1 MAGKDAI
8 VSTNNPQFHISRH
21 QYDALLAS
29 HKAFRDV
36 AIRVTDILQDPSR
49 TSYYQSVPSEA
60 EDEIDVSYIDYG
72 QNVPKGDSS
81 ISSQQSKD
89 FRTYSKRYIPHQQE
103 RKATPEE
110 IITKFTFDS
119 ENSKARKAYRQ
130 KRQRSVNL
138 YASTSISYLDT
149 DYDFQCMPTL

>member
-8 VSTNNPQFHISRH
+8 VSTSPQFQISRH

-60 EDEIDVSYIDYG
+60 EDDIDANYNE
-72 QNVPKGDSS
+72 QNAPKDDSS
-81 ISSQQSKD
+81 ASRQQIGD
-89 FRTYSKRYIPHQQE
+89 FRVYSKRYMPHQQE
-103 RKATPEE
+103 RKHTPNET
-110 IITKFTFDS
+110 ITNSAFEV
-119 ENSKARKAYRQ
+119 ENTKARKAYRQ
-130 KRQRSVNL
+130 KRQRSINF
-138 YASTSISYLDT
+138 YASTSLSYLDT
-149 DYDFQCMPTL
+149 EYDFQCMLIS